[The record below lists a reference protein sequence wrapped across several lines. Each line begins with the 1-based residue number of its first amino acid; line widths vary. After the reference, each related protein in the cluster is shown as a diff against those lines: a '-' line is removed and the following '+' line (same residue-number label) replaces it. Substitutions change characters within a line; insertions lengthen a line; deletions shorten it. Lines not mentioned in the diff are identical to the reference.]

1 MPNIRIKNNKIKES
15 ELRNIIRSVISDMI
29 QEIELSEKKNKRK
42 KQCGKGHNA
51 AHDSLGRFSTRK
63 NAKSW
68 SVRKGTQTK
77 DCSKGQRRM
86 NPSRWTVTPC
96 GRASADDPNVK
107 AKHRCKDGKVVSEEL
122 EPVNCKLK
130 SKDKDIKLG
139 KGTKPTKIELDKKYE
154 CDAETKI
161 PYDPEKE
168 RQLKKLRDY
177 ESNFDGAY
185 VKVNT
190 NVFDQFMDFID
201 SKYDDSNNEEPR
213 EDIEESNDDKTIS
226 KDDYRDEIFPAWRDF
241 LRLSRGIV

>member
-1 MPNIRIKNNKIKES
+1 VPSIRIKNNKIKES
-15 ELRNIIRSVISDMI
+15 ELRKIIKSVISDMI
-29 QEIELSEKKNKRK
+29 KERDISEKKNKRK

-51 AHDSLGRFSTRK
+51 MHAADGTFSTRK

-107 AKHRCKDGKVVSEEL
+107 AKHKCKDGKVVSEEL
-122 EPVNCKLK
+122 EPINCKLK

-154 CDAETKI
+154 CDAESKV

-168 RQLKKLRDY
+168 EQLKRLRDY
-177 ESNFDGAY
+177 ESNF
-185 VKVNT
+185 
-190 NVFDQFMDFID
+190 
-201 SKYDDSNNEEPR
+201 E
-213 EDIEESNDDKTIS
+213 TITEMVYS
-226 KDDYRDEIFPAWRDF
+226 PLGETF
-241 LRLSRGIV
+241 